1 MTIEEVIEE
10 EIIEVE
16 TIEEIVTMIEMI
28 EIVITVRNKKA
39 KAKVKADLEARAIK
53 RRRNHQERNLIKAI
67 DRKIAI

>member
-1 MTIEEVIEE
+1 VTIEEVIEE

-16 TIEEIVTMIEMI
+16 TIEEIVTMIEVI

-39 KAKVKADLEARAIK
+39 KAKVKADLEAKAIK
-53 RRRNHQERNLIKAI
+53 RRRNHQERNPIKAI